1 MISRLL
7 YRESMTD
14 YSNPNDEDGIVWN
27 DSEID
32 IVWPI
37 VVKKYNESASINSYF
52 LEDGETIIFSEKDKR
67 CGNLST
73 AVFRRY
79 RDG

>member
-7 YRESMTD
+7 YGESMTD
-14 YSNPNDEDGIVWN
+14 YSNPNDEGGIVWN

-52 LEDGETIIFSEKDKR
+52 LEDGETIILSEKDKR
-67 CGNLST
+67 CGNRST